1 LKKEK
6 KYNFPLEKL
15 EVLSPLVVE
24 IWTVFGKCEKN
35 DFLDVG
41 DRAKI
46 FGSTTSAA
54 CVDGSAQ
61 ADVEGTER
69 IWWL

>member
-1 LKKEK
+1 
-6 KYNFPLEKL
+6 
-15 EVLSPLVVE
+15 VE